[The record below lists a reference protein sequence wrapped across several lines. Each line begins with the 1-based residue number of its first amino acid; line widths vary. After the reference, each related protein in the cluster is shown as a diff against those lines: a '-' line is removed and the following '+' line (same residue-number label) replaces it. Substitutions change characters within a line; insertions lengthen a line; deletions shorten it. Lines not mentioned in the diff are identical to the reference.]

1 MIKMNQTTYTI
12 DNAPVNG
19 FHKRVVAFTMGG
31 SFIDGYILGIIEVA
45 LLYIIPAM
53 DMSASWQGLIGSS
66 PLIGVF
72 IGSLLFGKLS
82 DTYGR
87 QNIYKYNFVVLV
99 VASVLQFFVN
109 TAMPLFILRL
119 ILGIVIGAEYAIG
132 PAIIT
137 EFVPSRL
144 RGMTLATL
152 NVAWTVGYVGS
163 VVIGYAMEGM
173 GDDCWRWML
182 ASSAVFGVIILI
194 IRIGMPESPR
204 WLVLHGRT
212 EEAIAVVKKFIGEN
226 VTIDNLLEK
235 QEEQQHDLGYKHLF
249 INGMWKKT
257 MFCAIIW
264 LAGVIPL
271 FGLFTFL
278 PSVLNTLGIEDE
290 STGVMLVN
298 LAQLLGAIVAV
309 FIIDRFSRKKLCMW
323 CFVISG
329 LPLFVLG
336 LWSSASGV
344 LVVLMFGIYIFF
356 GVIAGSLSGFVYPSE
371 VFPTEIR
378 SSGIGFC
385 SAVSRIG
392 SASGTFLVPVLKE
405 SAGIGAVLVGMGVFQ
420 LIAVVVTIIW
430 GPETR
435 NVAVE

>member
-249 INGMWKKT
+249 IDGMWKKT

-298 LAQLLGAIVAV
+298 LAQLLGAVVAV

-392 SASGTFLVPVLKE
+392 SASGTFLVPVLTE

>member
-1 MIKMNQTTYTI
+1 MDQKTYTI
-12 DNAPVNG
+12 DNAPVNS
-19 FHKRVVAFTMGG
+19 FHKRVAAFTMGG

-72 IGSLLFGKLS
+72 IGSLFFGKLS

-87 QNIYKYNFVVLV
+87 QNIYKYNFIVLV
-99 VASVLQFFVN
+99 IASVLQFFVN

-137 EFVPSRL
+137 EFVPTRL

-152 NVAWTVGYVGS
+152 NVSWTVGYVLS
-163 VVIGYAMEGM
+163 VGVGYIMEGL
-173 GDDCWRWML
+173 GPDCWRWML
-182 ASSAVFGVIILI
+182 SSSAVFGVIILI
-194 IRIGMPESPR
+194 IRMGMPESPR
-204 WLVLHGRT
+204 WLVLHGRV
-212 EEAIAVVKKFIGEN
+212 EEARAVVKKFMGEN
-226 VTIDNLLEK
+226 VVIDDLLEK
-235 QEEQQHDLGYKHLF
+235 QEEHQEDLGYKHLF
-249 INGMWKKT
+249 TGGMWKKT

-264 LAGVIPL
+264 LSGVIPL

-290 STGVMLVN
+290 GTGVMLVN
-298 LAQLLGAIVAV
+298 FAQLLGAIVAV
-309 FIIDRFSRKKLCMW
+309 FIVDRFSRKKLCAW
-323 CFVISG
+323 TLLISG
-329 LPLFVLG
+329 IPLFLLG
-336 LWSSASGV
+336 IWTSAGGIM
-344 LVVLMFGIYIFF
+344 VVLMFGIYIFF

-385 SAVSRIG
+385 SAASRIG
-392 SASGTFLVPVLKE
+392 SAAGTFLVPVLTE
-405 SAGIGAVLVGMGVFQ
+405 SVGIGPVLIGMGVFQ
-420 LIAVVVTIIW
+420 LLAVVVTVAW

-435 NVAVE
+435 NVAVD

>member
-212 EEAIAVVKKFIGEN
+212 EEAVAVVKKFIGEN

-249 INGMWKKT
+249 IGGMWKKT

-298 LAQLLGAIVAV
+298 LAQLLGAVVAV
-309 FIIDRFSRKKLCMW
+309 FIIDHFSRKKLCMW

-392 SASGTFLVPVLKE
+392 SASGTFLVPVLTE

>member
-212 EEAIAVVKKFIGEN
+212 EEAVAVVKKFIGEN

-249 INGMWKKT
+249 IGGMWKKT

-298 LAQLLGAIVAV
+298 LAQLLGAVVAV

-392 SASGTFLVPVLKE
+392 SASGTFLVPVLTE

>member
-1 MIKMNQTTYTI
+1 MNEKMYTI
-12 DNAPVNG
+12 DTAPVNH

-72 IGSLLFGKLS
+72 IGSLFFGKLS

-99 VASVLQFFVN
+99 IASVLQFFVN
-109 TAMPLFILRL
+109 TAFPLFVLRL

-137 EFVPSRL
+137 EFVPTRL

-152 NVAWTVGYVGS
+152 NVAWTVGYVLS
-163 VVIGYAMEGM
+163 VLVGYVMEGI
-173 GDDCWRWML
+173 GAECWRWML
-182 ASSAVFGVIILI
+182 ASSAVFGIIILI
-194 IRIGMPESPR
+194 IRMGMPESPR
-204 WLVLHGRT
+204 WLVLHDRV
-212 EEAIAVVKKFIGEN
+212 EEAKAVVKKFIGSN
-226 VTIDNLLEK
+226 ISIDDLLEK
-235 QEEQQHDLGYKHLF
+235 QEEHQEDLGYKHLF
-249 INGMWKKT
+249 VNGMWKKT

-264 LAGVIPL
+264 LSGVIPL

-278 PSVLNTLGIEDE
+278 PSVLNTLGIENE
-290 STGVMLVN
+290 ATGVMLVN

-309 FIIDRFSRKKLCMW
+309 FIVDHFSRKKLCAWTML
-323 CFVISG
+323 ISG
-329 LPLFVLG
+329 VPLFALG
-336 LWSSASGV
+336 IWSSASGIM
-344 LVVLMFGIYIFF
+344 VVLMFGIYIFF

-385 SAVSRIG
+385 SAISRIG
-392 SASGTFLVPVLKE
+392 SAAGTFLVPVLTE
-405 SAGIGAVLVGMGVFQ
+405 TVGLGPVLIGMGVFQ
-420 LIAVVVTIIW
+420 LIAVVVTVVW

-435 NVAVE
+435 NVAVN